1 MRIPISHAAGALAAL
16 LAVFSGPAS
25 GASSYDSCAGY
36 IDTVPATLT
45 TQGTWCLSRD
55 LASSLAT
62 GAAITAANNNI
73 TIDCNGFKLNGL
85 TAGTATQAAGILS
98 HNRLNVT
105 VRGCSIRGFQ
115 WGIYLGGSEGGG
127 HLVEDNRLDANRL
140 ASIFVAGDGSTIRR
154 NLVLDTGGG
163 TTEYESGEAF
173 GIWTYYDVDVLDN
186 TVSGVAPTGV
196 HEAGN
201 GEATGIYTVLSNGTI
216 AGNRVR
222 GLASK
227 GAYSA
232 FGIDYAGGVPGRYL
246 VSGNHVVGDLRPGS
260 IGIRCLTDTPRVRD
274 NVVSGFPTGIQMC
287 VGSGNDVVP

>member
-36 IDTVPATLT
+36 LDSVPATLT

-85 TAGTATQAAGILS
+85 TAGTSTQATGILS
-98 HNRLNVT
+98 NNRLNIT

-115 WGIYLGGSEGGG
+115 YGVYLGGYKGGG
-127 HLVEDNRLDANRL
+127 HLVEDNRLDSNRL
-140 ASIFVAGDGSTIRR
+140 AAIFVAGDGSTIRR

-163 TTEYESGEAF
+163 TDPYAAGEAYGMMTF
-173 GIWTYYDVDVLDN
+173 YDVDVLDN
-186 TVSGVAPTGV
+186 TISGVAPV
-196 HEAGN
+196 L
-201 GEATGIYTVLSNGTI
+201 GEFGGRATGIYTVLMNGTI
-216 AGNRVR
+216 AGNRIR
-222 GLASK
+222 GLVSLGEGEAI
-227 GAYSA
+227 GM
-232 FGIDYAGGVPGRYL
+232 DLAGETPGRYL
-246 VSGNHVVGDLRPGS
+246 VSDNHIVGDLRPGGV
-260 IGIRCLTDTPRVRD
+260 GIWCRSDKPRVRD
-274 NVVSGFPTGIQMC
+274 NVVSGFATGIQTC